1 MQQSSREV
9 YPLAAL
15 LHKYICFHKWSW
27 SFLFLQRSPAG
38 AKGSTNAASQSPP
51 TTTALLCKNLFCGE
65 RFFYKYI
72 EFLFL
77 IELIFRCLD
86 CLVSQDSLIFLINA
100 DFATKIC
107 MGKRRIIQIF
117 IIFVV
122 GWEFLALRW

>member
-1 MQQSSREV
+1 MVVVFLIFAKEPCWSKGIDERRESIPS
-9 YPLAAL
+9 YNNCSPLQKSL
-15 LHKYICFHKWSW
+15 L
-27 SFLFLQRSPAG
+27 RRA
-38 AKGSTNAASQSPP
+38 
-51 TTTALLCKNLFCGE
+51 
-65 RFFYKYI
+65 FFYKYI

-86 CLVSQDSLIFLINA
+86 CLVSQDSLILLITA